1 MCARARAS
9 KRYVRGAHRATV
21 PLLALLFAA
30 SFRATTTCPVAAVT
44 TDFRFSDF
52 GFFFRCP
59 SPVFQ
64 VSGLFPRSTTSDYC
78 CCPHT
83 YRFSILYARTCIT
96 CQGTYLKDTTTWSDM
111 QYEAED
117 TVSEIKYYYPKKM
130 FLEKA
135 EMEAD
140 QIDTAEKN
148 VSIQNHSPTNHLG
161 VSTKC
166 LKETILQCRN
176 AFKDDPKK
184 PNTEASEFLQRTF
197 GDVTKNNNLDT
208 EENMNLCVQTAQDQK
223 TEPYYRSG
231 YKKFTLRRNEE
242 DSNDSNVIETPTVIE
257 QLPVNLIE
265 QIEVNEPRGRIN
277 RACKGVR
284 YQQFM
289 NDTLSKR
296 QNKKMGPKKLAN
308 ADDTVAKRRK
318 GKKCN
323 IKEENNQAPE
333 INSLPIQSRRETRN
347 SAKAAALRKL
357 KENTDEIIEDNK
369 RKLISDDITKE
380 LDSTSIMVVPKKRF
394 RTNEND
400 NKCETA
406 EEPKRLP
413 SPISSEASSSRLS
426 SPESSTSSSSTHV
439 HYKKRVSRTFAESQN
454 PTSSDSNVNLQTLA
468 DVALRGIPF

>member
-1 MCARARAS
+1 MR
-9 KRYVRGAHRATV
+9 
-21 PLLALLFAA
+21 
-30 SFRATTTCPVAAVT
+30 PV
-44 TDFRFSDF
+44 
-52 GFFFRCP
+52 
-59 SPVFQ
+59 
-64 VSGLFPRSTTSDYC
+64 
-78 CCPHT
+78 
-83 YRFSILYARTCIT
+83 
-96 CQGTYLKDTTTWSDM
+96 CQGTFIKDTTTWSDM

-117 TVSEIKYYYPKKM
+117 TVSETKYYYPKKR

-140 QIDTAEKN
+140 QIDIAERN
-148 VSIQNHSPTNHLG
+148 LSIQNPSPTNHLG
-161 VSTKC
+161 VSTKF
-166 LKETILQCRN
+166 LKQTILQYRN

-184 PNTEASEFLQRTF
+184 SSTEASEFLQRTF
-197 GDVTKNNNLDT
+197 GDVTKNNNIDT

-242 DSNDSNVIETPTVIE
+242 DSNDSNVIETPIVVE
-257 QLPVNLIE
+257 QLPVISE
-265 QIEVNEPRGRIN
+265 QIEVNEPRGRIS

-296 QNKKMGPKKLAN
+296 QNKKSGPKKLDN
-308 ADDTVAKRRK
+308 AADTVTKRRK
-318 GKKCN
+318 GKKSN

-369 RKLISDDITKE
+369 RKLISDDIAKE

-394 RTNEND
+394 RTND
-400 NKCETA
+400 DDIKCETA

-413 SPISSEASSSRLS
+413 SPLFSETSSSRLS
-426 SPESSTSSSSTHV
+426 SPESSTSSTSAHV
-439 HYKKRVSRTFAESQN
+439 HYKKRVSRTFAESQSN
-454 PTSSDSNVNLQTLA
+454 TNSASSDSNVNLQTLA

>member
-1 MCARARAS
+1 MSVNVGLEDSYQNSHNGAFQSCRPIKALMM
-9 KRYVRGAHRATV
+9 YVQRRNSIMGTE
-21 PLLALLFAA
+21 
-30 SFRATTTCPVAAVT
+30 TCDNNIRMPSNSW
-44 TDFRFSDF
+44 SD
-52 GFFFRCP
+52 
-59 SPVFQ
+59 
-64 VSGLFPRSTTSDYC
+64 STSQNI
-78 CCPHT
+78 H
-83 YRFSILYARTCIT
+83 LKLT

-117 TVSEIKYYYPKKM
+117 TVSETKYYYPKKR

-140 QIDTAEKN
+140 QIDMAERN
-148 VSIQNHSPTNHLG
+148 LSTRNQSPTNHLG

-197 GDVTKNNNLDT
+197 GDVTKNNNIDT
-208 EENMNLCVQTAQDQK
+208 EENMNLCVQTAQNQK

-242 DSNDSNVIETPTVIE
+242 DSNDSNVIETPTVVE
-257 QLPVNLIE
+257 QLPVNLSE

-296 QNKKMGPKKLAN
+296 QNKKMGPKKLVSTG
-308 ADDTVAKRRK
+308 DTVTKRRK
-318 GKKCN
+318 GKKNN
-323 IKEENNQAPE
+323 IKEENNQAPD

-347 SAKAAALRKL
+347 SAKVAALRKL
-357 KENTDEIIEDNK
+357 KENSDEIIEDNK

-400 NKCETA
+400 NKCEIA

-413 SPISSEASSSRLS
+413 SPISSETSSSRLS
-426 SPESSTSSSSTHV
+426 SPESSASSTSAHV
-439 HYKKRVSRTFAESQN
+439 HYKKRVSRTFAESQSN
-454 PTSSDSNVNLQTLA
+454 TNSTSSDSNVNLQTLA

>member
-1 MCARARAS
+1 MSVNVGLEDSYQNSHNGAFQSCRPIKALMM
-9 KRYVRGAHRATV
+9 YVQRRNSIMGNEPCDNNIRM
-21 PLLALLFAA
+21 P
-30 SFRATTTCPVAAVT
+30 SSSW
-44 TDFRFSDF
+44 SD
-52 GFFFRCP
+52 
-59 SPVFQ
+59 
-64 VSGLFPRSTTSDYC
+64 STSQNI
-78 CCPHT
+78 H
-83 YRFSILYARTCIT
+83 LKLT
-96 CQGTYLKDTTTWSDM
+96 CQETYLKDTTTWSDM

-117 TVSEIKYYYPKKM
+117 TVSEIKYYYPKKR

-140 QIDTAEKN
+140 QIDTAERN
-148 VSIQNHSPTNHLG
+148 LSSQNHSPTNHLG

-296 QNKKMGPKKLAN
+296 QNKKMGPKKLVST
-308 ADDTVAKRRK
+308 DDTVTKRRK

-333 INSLPIQSRRETRN
+333 ISSLPIQSRRETRN

-369 RKLISDDITKE
+369 RKQISDDITKE

-426 SPESSTSSSSTHV
+426 SPESSTSSTSTHV

-454 PTSSDSNVNLQTLA
+454 NTNPTSSDTNVNLQTLA

>member
-1 MCARARAS
+1 MSVNIGLEDSYQNSHNGAFQSYRPIKALMM
-9 KRYVRGAHRATV
+9 YVQRRNSIMGNEPCDTNIRM
-21 PLLALLFAA
+21 P
-30 SFRATTTCPVAAVT
+30 SSSW
-44 TDFRFSDF
+44 SD
-52 GFFFRCP
+52 
-59 SPVFQ
+59 
-64 VSGLFPRSTTSDYC
+64 STSQNI
-78 CCPHT
+78 H
-83 YRFSILYARTCIT
+83 LKLT
-96 CQGTYLKDTTTWSDM
+96 CQGTYLKDSTTWSDM

-148 VSIQNHSPTNHLG
+148 VSIQNHSTNHLG

-296 QNKKMGPKKLAN
+296 QNKKMGPKKSAST
-308 ADDTVAKRRK
+308 DDTVAKRRK

-439 HYKKRVSRTFAESQN
+439 HYKKRASRTFAESQSNTN
-454 PTSSDSNVNLQTLA
+454 PSSSDSNVNLQTLA